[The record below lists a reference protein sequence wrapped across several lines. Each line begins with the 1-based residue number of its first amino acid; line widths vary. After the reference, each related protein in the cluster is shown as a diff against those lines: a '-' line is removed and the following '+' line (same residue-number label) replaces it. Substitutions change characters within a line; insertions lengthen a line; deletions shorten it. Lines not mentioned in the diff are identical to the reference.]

1 MREVWFAGK
10 ERPEEEG
17 LEESRGRTWN
27 QPDPESARGDLLP
40 GSKVRGLMND
50 FTVTV

>member
-1 MREVWFAGK
+1 MVWRER

-40 GSKVRGLMND
+40 GSEVRGLMND
-50 FTVTV
+50 FTVAV

>member
-10 ERPEEEG
+10 ESAEEEG

-27 QPDPESARGDLLP
+27 HPDPESAPGDLLP

-50 FTVTV
+50 STVTV